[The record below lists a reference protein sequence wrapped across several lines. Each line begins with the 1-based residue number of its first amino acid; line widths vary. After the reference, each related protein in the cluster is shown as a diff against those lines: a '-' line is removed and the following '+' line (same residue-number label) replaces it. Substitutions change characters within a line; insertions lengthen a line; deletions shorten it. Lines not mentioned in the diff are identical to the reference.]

1 MSKEKLSSQE
11 IIDIVATK
19 ASVSKR
25 ASEEFLKVMISTIEE
40 ALLAGDTVK
49 IKNFGTFKLHWNEPR
64 KSVNVQ
70 TGETIILSG
79 YYKVN
84 FTPDANLRDLVNEPF
99 GHLEAVQ
106 LEGETIEQPV
116 QKEVEPI
123 DPLRT
128 LNEQASEI
136 KDILAEIMNFQPNR
150 QKSEIK
156 DETEVALPEEVLENN
171 EDEIPHQEHE
181 KTIQI
186 SDNKIDEVF
195 INVKEEPIV
204 EEVQLIEAVIDNEV
218 EAEIP
223 ETIESDFEPEIKDEE
238 TFSPVFVPK
247 KKKSKVWIWILVGI
261 LIVAGVS
268 SVGLYYLYPPAKDKI
283 TVFKKAFFKNTREQL
298 LNFSDWLNSKPQKK
312 EIPVTIVIPKDTTA
326 VDSISEEE
334 EVLPVDSLQVLF
346 DNPRNYSEIIAT
358 ETIHSGSRLT
368 VMAKKYY
375 GLKDFWVYI
384 YEANREK
391 INDPDKI
398 PSGTIIYIPKLDSRL
413 IDKNNQRCIDKAKEL
428 RDLYV
433 KKVLKND

>member
-11 IIDIVATK
+11 IIDIVASK

-25 ASEEFLKVMISTIEE
+25 ASEEFLKVMINTIEE
-40 ALLAGDTVK
+40 ALLAGDIVK

-70 TGETIILSG
+70 TGENIILAG

-136 KDILAEIMNFQPNR
+136 KDILAEIMNFQPYR
-150 QKSEIK
+150 QESVINN
-156 DETEVALPEEVLENN
+156 ETEVAPPEVLENN

-181 KTIQI
+181 KPIQI
-186 SDNKIDEVF
+186 SENKIDAVLDK
-195 INVKEEPIV
+195 VAEEPIV
-204 EEVQLIEAVIDNEV
+204 EEVQLIEPVIEDKV
-218 EAEIP
+218 DAKIT
-223 ETIESDFEPEIKDEE
+223 ETKESEFVQEIKEEE

-247 KKKSKVWIWILVGI
+247 KKKNKVWIWILVGV
-261 LIVAGVS
+261 LIITVAS
-268 SVGLYYLYPPAKDKI
+268 SVGLYYFYPPAKDKI

-298 LNFSDWLNSKPQKK
+298 INFSDWLNSKPQKK

-358 ETIHSGSRLT
+358 ETIHSGIRLT
-368 VMAKKYY
+368 VLAKKYY